1 MQYPQDCQQWHC
13 WEQAESA
20 GSGNT
25 SDVVHLEPLGMGW
38 AIGVFNKHTVG
49 LLVLFCP
56 CFSLFMVEHLKQSQK
71 QNMMKTAT
79 ICPLPSSV
87 IYQHFASPVASG
99 TLFFFP

>member
-1 MQYPQDCQQWHC
+1 MQYSQDCQQWHY

-56 CFSLFMVEHLKQSQK
+56 CFSLFVMEHLKQSQK

-79 ICPLPSSV
+79 IYAHYPAPSVTNILPV
-87 IYQHFASPVASG
+87 LLYLELFLSP
-99 TLFFFP
+99 

>member
-1 MQYPQDCQQWHC
+1 MQCPQDCQQWPY

-25 SDVVHLEPLGMGW
+25 SDVVHLEPLSMGW

-56 CFSLFMVEHLKQSQK
+56 VLVENSDKKDLKTPKIQ
-71 QNMMKTAT
+71 
-79 ICPLPSSV
+79 PSF
-87 IYQHFASPVASG
+87 Y
-99 TLFFFP
+99 TW